1 MYAKSTFIIFIV
13 VNAIILCVII
23 NFFIGSE
30 KPIILPSE
38 SQKLFHEQTANFTGL
53 SIHTFEENDEP
64 HYSEDY
70 TTKEV
75 YNFISVF
82 GIVFNGCTGIL
93 AGANLSG
100 ELKNPAKSI
109 PKGTLLAEAYTF
121 TIYALLYI
129 LVAFTCSTDL
139 LQMNYTF
146 LQPINFYPPLVFVGT
161 ILVTTS
167 AALSAFLGA
176 SRILFAV
183 SKDKIL
189 GVLLA
194 PFAKYA
200 TSTGNPY
207 LCVAFTA
214 FLIQLVLFVNN
225 VNDIAPMVS
234 IFFLMVYF
242 FINVACALLDIASA
256 PNFRPSFK
264 YFSWHVSV
272 VGMIGCLTMI
282 FIISPLYAFVNLLIL
297 VVLII
302 VISIVG
308 PPTVWGSITQ
318 GLTFYLVRKFL
329 LKLDSRKDHVKFWRP
344 QILLLVNNPK
354 SCMPLLKFTNDLKK
368 SGLYVI
374 GKLYFSPQSPVNT

>member
-1 MYAKSTFIIFIV
+1 M
-13 VNAIILCVII
+13 
-23 NFFIGSE
+23 
-30 KPIILPSE
+30 
-38 SQKLFHEQTANFTGL
+38 
-53 SIHTFEENDEP
+53 
-64 HYSEDY
+64 
-70 TTKEV
+70 
-75 YNFISVF
+75 F

-100 ELKNPAKSI
+100 ELKNPSKSI
-109 PKGTLLAEAYTF
+109 PRGTLLAEAYTF
-121 TIYALLYI
+121 SIYTLLYI
-129 LVAFTCSTDL
+129 LSAFTCSNDL
-139 LQMNYTF
+139 LHMNYTF
-146 LQPINFYPPLVFVGT
+146 LQPISFWPPLVFVGT

-167 AALSAFLGA
+167 AALSSLIGA

-189 GVLLA
+189 GIVLD

-207 LCVAFTA
+207 LCVAFSA
-214 FLIQLVLFVNN
+214 CLIQCVLFVNN

-282 FIISPLYAFVNLLIL
+282 FIISPVYACVNLLIL
-297 VVLII
+297 VVLIML
-302 VISIVG
+302 ISIVG

-354 SCMPLLKFTNDLKK
+354 SCVPLMRFTNDLKK

-374 GKLYFSPQSPVNT
+374 GELSFKFTLFSL